1 MSFTFIF
8 LSPGTGIAE
17 LQVPFNCNNR
27 IWQRRPRRSE
37 DQLPHTANLPQ
48 LQCKIDPRFFI
59 RHRICICWVSCSG
72 AGAGCRLSGPFNVGI
87 PRLMTRFREIPSLFH
102 SSATQQISFSI
113 MAIITFTLLTFFYL
127 HTPFLFTTLCIF
139 QYLFCIQISKTQF
152 KSLCIYFPGED
163 IYFTSGVQSIII
175 IYYIIYLW
183 H

>member
-1 MSFTFIF
+1 MTAETQKKHG
-8 LSPGTGIAE
+8 PAPAHCQPATIAVQNWSSVFHSSSNIISMYLLGK
-17 LQVPFNCNNR
+17 LQWC
-27 IWQRRPRRSE
+27 
-37 DQLPHTANLPQ
+37 
-48 LQCKIDPRFFI
+48 
-59 RHRICICWVSCSG
+59 
-72 AGAGCRLSGPFNVGI
+72 CRLSGPFNVGI
-87 PRLMTRFREIPSLFH
+87 PRLMTRFTEIPSLVH

-127 HTPFLFTTLCIF
+127 HTPLLFTTLCIF

>member
-1 MSFTFIF
+1 
-8 LSPGTGIAE
+8 
-17 LQVPFNCNNR
+17 
-27 IWQRRPRRSE
+27 
-37 DQLPHTANLPQ
+37 
-48 LQCKIDPRFFI
+48 
-59 RHRICICWVSCSG
+59 
-72 AGAGCRLSGPFNVGI
+72 
-87 PRLMTRFREIPSLFH
+87 MTRFREIPSLVH

-175 IYYIIYLW
+175 IYKTSFVQLNSTSRIVLVLSAACSFHHCCCCQLGSKPVFTHECLSKIGLVTLK
-183 H
+183 